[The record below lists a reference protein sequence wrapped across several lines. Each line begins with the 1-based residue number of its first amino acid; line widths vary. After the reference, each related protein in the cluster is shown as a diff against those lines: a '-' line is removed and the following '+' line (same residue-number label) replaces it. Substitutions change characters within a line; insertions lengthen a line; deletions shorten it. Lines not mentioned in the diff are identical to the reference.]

1 MALKELFEVAFEQ
14 FTNAEK
20 AKLEANKSK
29 PETTTTP
36 PPPPVSPSNE
46 PVTTQV

>member
-14 FTNAEK
+14 FTNAQK

-29 PETTTTP
+29 PETTTTL
-36 PPPPVSPSNE
+36 PPPVSPSNE